1 MSRPFNRQLNKVLC
15 LVLAAVFFAAPAF
28 AITVRE
34 VKSPGGITA
43 YLAEDHTT
51 PIIAITFGFKG
62 GSAIDPDAKLGLSSM
77 VAALLDEGAG
87 TLDSFAFQTE
97 LQDRAITLRFGA
109 DSDYVTGNL
118 VTTTPNAPKAYELL
132 RLAMT
137 QPRFDQEPVER
148 IRRQILVGIQSS
160 LENPGRIAGQR
171 LMEEMFGKHPYARE
185 DDGSPETIKG
195 ITTDDLRGWVKSR
208 LARDRLLVSASGD
221 ITPAQLARTLDQL
234 FGALPATTGL
244 NAEVP
249 PAPVIGTGKIIRINK
264 NLPQSMIYIGQK
276 GLLRKD
282 PDWYKAQVVDY
293 VFGGGSF
300 ASRLMDEVREKR
312 GLAYSVG
319 TGLAPYSAGAMMMAS
334 VGTRADQADA
344 SLKVIQ
350 DEWRKMRDGGPTQE
364 ELDDAKQ
371 YLTGAWPLR
380 FTSTSSIA
388 DILLAV
394 QRDKLGL
401 DYIDKRNDLINAVT
415 LEQAQAF
422 SKQLYDADNLVVVIV
437 GPDPSLAK
445 PAPGAKPAAK
455 PAAKAKP

>member
-1 MSRPFNRQLNKVLC
+1 VKKLFAF
-15 LVLAAVFFAAPAF
+15 VLAAVIFSAPAF

-34 VKSPGGITA
+34 VKSKGGISA

-62 GSAIDPDAKLGLSSM
+62 GSAIDPDAKLGLSGM
-77 VAALLDEGAG
+77 VTSLLDEGAG

-109 DSDYVTGNL
+109 DTDGITGHV

-137 QPRFDQEPVER
+137 QPRFDPEPVER
-148 IRRQILVGIQSS
+148 VRRQILVGIQSR

-171 LMEEMFGKHPYARE
+171 LMEELFGKHPYARE
-185 DDGSPETIKG
+185 DEGTPETIKG
-195 ITTDDLRGWVKSR
+195 ITVDDLRGWVKSR
-208 LARDRLLVSASGD
+208 FARDRLIVGVSGD
-221 ITPAQLARTLDQL
+221 ITPAQLATTLDQL
-234 FGALPATTGL
+234 FGPLPATTGL
-244 NAEVP
+244 NADVP
-249 PAPVIGTGKIIRINK
+249 PAPVVGTGKVVRIHK
-264 NLPQSMIYIGQK
+264 NLPQSIVYIGQK
-276 GLLRKD
+276 GILRED

-319 TGLAPYSAGAMMMAS
+319 TGLAPYDAGAMMMAS
-334 VGTRADQADA
+334 VGTRADQAEE
-344 SLKVIQ
+344 SLKVIR
-350 DEWRKMRDGGPTQE
+350 DEWRKMHEGGPTQE
-364 ELDDAKQ
+364 ELNDAKQ

-380 FTSTSSIA
+380 FTSTGSIA

-394 QRDKLGL
+394 QRDNLGL
-401 DYIDKRNDLINAVT
+401 DYIDKRNSLIEAVT
-415 LEQAQAF
+415 LEQAREF
-422 SKQLYDADNLVVVIV
+422 SKKFYDPDNLVVVIV
-437 GPDPSLAK
+437 GPDPAQAK
-445 PAPGAKPAAK
+445 PAAAPAPAK
-455 PAAKAKP
+455 PAAKAK

>member
-1 MSRPFNRQLNKVLC
+1 
-15 LVLAAVFFAAPAF
+15 
-28 AITVRE
+28 
-34 VKSPGGITA
+34 
-43 YLAEDHTT
+43 
-51 PIIAITFGFKG
+51 
-62 GSAIDPDAKLGLSSM
+62 
-77 VAALLDEGAG
+77 
-87 TLDSFAFQTE
+87 
-97 LQDRAITLRFGA
+97 
-109 DSDYVTGNL
+109 
-118 VTTTPNAPKAYELL
+118 
-132 RLAMT
+132 
-137 QPRFDQEPVER
+137 
-148 IRRQILVGIQSS
+148 
-160 LENPGRIAGQR
+160 
-171 LMEEMFGKHPYARE
+171 
-185 DDGSPETIKG
+185 
-195 ITTDDLRGWVKSR
+195 
-208 LARDRLLVSASGD
+208 
-221 ITPAQLARTLDQL
+221 
-234 FGALPATTGL
+234 
-244 NAEVP
+244 
-249 PAPVIGTGKIIRINK
+249 
-264 NLPQSMIYIGQK
+264 
-276 GLLRKD
+276 
-282 PDWYKAQVVDY
+282 
-293 VFGGGSF
+293 
-300 ASRLMDEVREKR
+300 
-312 GLAYSVG
+312 
-319 TGLAPYSAGAMMMAS
+319 MMMAS

>member
-1 MSRPFNRQLNKVLC
+1 MSRPFNRQLNKVFC

-77 VAALLDEGAG
+77 VTSLLDEGAG

-244 NAEVP
+244 NAEVS
-249 PAPVIGTGKIIRINK
+249 PAPVIGTC
-264 NLPQSMIYIGQK
+264 
-276 GLLRKD
+276 
-282 PDWYKAQVVDY
+282 A
-293 VFGGGSF
+293 
-300 ASRLMDEVREKR
+300 
-312 GLAYSVG
+312 
-319 TGLAPYSAGAMMMAS
+319 
-334 VGTRADQADA
+334 
-344 SLKVIQ
+344 
-350 DEWRKMRDGGPTQE
+350 
-364 ELDDAKQ
+364 
-371 YLTGAWPLR
+371 
-380 FTSTSSIA
+380 
-388 DILLAV
+388 
-394 QRDKLGL
+394 
-401 DYIDKRNDLINAVT
+401 
-415 LEQAQAF
+415 
-422 SKQLYDADNLVVVIV
+422 
-437 GPDPSLAK
+437 
-445 PAPGAKPAAK
+445 
-455 PAAKAKP
+455 